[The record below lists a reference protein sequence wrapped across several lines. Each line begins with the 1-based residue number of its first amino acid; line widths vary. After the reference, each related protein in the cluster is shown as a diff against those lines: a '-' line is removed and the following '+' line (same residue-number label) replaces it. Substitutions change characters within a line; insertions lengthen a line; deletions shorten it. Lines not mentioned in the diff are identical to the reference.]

1 MNILVTGCAGF
12 IGFHLTLN
20 LLKNKK
26 YRIVGI
32 DNLNNYYDQKLK
44 IDRLTILKK
53 KNLLFHKINLTNKSK
68 LDKIFKKFKFSI
80 IINLAAQAGVRNSIT
95 NPKSYFK
102 SNLEG
107 FFNIIE
113 FSRRYNIKHLLSASS
128 SSVYGDTNS
137 FPLSESMDTEKPLSF
152 YAATKKSNEI
162 MAYSYSNIYK
172 IPVTMMRFF
181 TVYGEYG
188 RPDMALFKFTKAIME
203 DKNIDLYNHGKHF
216 RDFTYVKDTVNGVV
230 GLIDNPPQ
238 TKIPYRVINI
248 ARGKEESLIAYLK
261 LIEKFLNK
269 EAVVNNLPIQK
280 GDVIK
285 TLSSIKKLKKLTNY
299 NPKIGIKEGV
309 KLFIQWYRKYYK
321 C

>member
-12 IGFHLTLN
+12 IGFHLTFN

-26 YRIVGI
+26 YKIVGI
-32 DNLNNYYDQKLK
+32 DNLNNYYDHRLK

-53 KNLLFHKINLTNKSK
+53 KKLIFYKINLTNKSQLEK
-68 LDKIFKKFKFSI
+68 LFKKFKFSI

-113 FSRRYNIKHLLSASS
+113 FSRKYNIKHLLSASS

-137 FPLSESMDTEKPLSF
+137 FPLNENMKTEKPLSF

-172 IPVTMMRFF
+172 MPITMMRFF

-203 DKNIDLYNHGKHF
+203 DKTIDLYNNGKHY
-216 RDFTYVKDTVNGVV
+216 RDFTYVKDTVDGIVR
-230 GLIDNPPQ
+230 LIENPSHK
-238 TKIPYRVINI
+238 KIPYRVINI
-248 ARGKEESLIAYLK
+248 GKGKAESLKEYLK
-261 LIEKFLNK
+261 LIEKFLKK
-269 EAVVNNLPIQK
+269 EALVNKLPLQK

-285 TLSSIKKLKKLTNY
+285 TLSSIKKIKILTNY
-299 NPKIGIKEGV
+299 NPKVGIKEGV
-309 KLFIQWYRKYYK
+309 KLFIQWYKKYYK